1 MIHSRFGANFYFCN
15 KSLIRLCNAYCLNNE
30 GQAVLFYKFYSSKL
44 KLMNV
49 NNLTKNVVGE
59 IRFYI
64 LIYLAS
70 RRFVEFVICPIVP
83 TLFQKWFEYFDQNKS

>member
-1 MIHSRFGANFYFCN
+1 
-15 KSLIRLCNAYCLNNE
+15 
-30 GQAVLFYKFYSSKL
+30 
-44 KLMNV
+44 MNV